1 MLVVK
6 AKHGRRQYKYGGRGI
21 INNIL
26 NSPLAQK
33 LAVAAVA
40 GAAKGIA
47 QSALR
52 KRQQEQ
58 QRQEEVSPKNLK
70 RQADQVINGSGIV
83 LD

>member
-1 MLVVK
+1 MLIVK
-6 AKHGRRQYKYGGRGI
+6 AKHGRRKYHYGGRGI
-21 INNIL
+21 ISNIL
-26 NSPLAQK
+26 TSPLAQK

-47 QSALR
+47 QSAYR

-58 QRQEEVSPKNLK
+58 RQEEVPRKNLK
-70 RQADQVINGSGIV
+70 QQADQVINGSGII